1 MTAHDRQLLRLVL
14 SAAAIILCVRFLI
27 LPAIEQRQELK
38 QQREQLTQQQ
48 EEWQL
53 TIDALSHLDDDITA
67 ARDERRQAAL
77 PYFTGPMETRE
88 MDDVITAIALKHNLF
103 PDALVLT
110 APQPGQES
118 DYLSQDGLTDADSG
132 DSGDGSEAESSLTGF
147 VQIGSADLTVRG
159 SEQNWVDFLDEVEE
173 QYPGLRV
180 KNFQIQQESYLTD
193 SADVVQGNTIR
204 CTLELYECVE
214 SEEGAA

>member
-14 SAAAIILCVRFLI
+14 SAAVIILCARFLI
-27 LPAIEQRQELK
+27 LPALEQRQELK
-38 QQREQLTQQQ
+38 QQREQLEQQQ

-53 TIDALSHLDDDITA
+53 TIDALSRLDDDIA
-67 ARDERRQAAL
+67 SARDERRQAAL

-88 MDDVITAIALKHNLF
+88 MDDVITA
-103 PDALVLT
+103 
-110 APQPGQES
+110 PQPGRES
-118 DYLSQDGLTDADSG
+118 DYLSQEGQTDTA
-132 DSGDGSEAESSLTGF
+132 SGDGSEEKSSLTGF
-147 VQIGSADLTVRG
+147 VQLGSADFTLRG
-159 SEQNWVDFLDEVEE
+159 SEQNWVAFLDEIEE

-180 KNFQIQQESYLTD
+180 KSFQIQEESYLTD
-193 SADVVQGNTIR
+193 SADVVQGNTIH